1 MKTNEEVQQK
11 GHRRVRPRSKPIP
24 GEGQDGLFTES
35 WFPVCMSSELSV
47 GRVIGRS
54 FLDGRVAIFRGEDGV
69 ARVFSAYC
77 PHLGADLA
85 AGKVVG
91 NRIQCGF
98 HLWEFNPEGWC
109 EKTGLGDPPPQTA
122 CLYKFH
128 SVEKFGRVW
137 AFNGDEPWWE
147 IPDYPKAEDEI
158 SFSVNYDVPAIP
170 VDPWVVC
177 ANTPDWQHLKAVHR
191 LDFDHERLQEHID
204 WTDHSMEYDLQA
216 ELEAGEGPPL
226 NARVGIYGTSFFR
239 LYGEFMGQ
247 WIGALTAFHLVAP
260 GRTQVY
266 YSLGTT
272 KSDGSAED
280 DARVAMTHEF
290 LFRLGKSIVTDDRPI
305 LHSIKYTPGVMT
317 KSDRALT
324 KYLDMV
330 RTFPRSHDSAD
341 FIK

>member
-1 MKTNEEVQQK
+1 MKTSEAAKEK
-11 GHRRVRPRSKPIP
+11 IRRRVRPRSKPVP
-24 GEGQDGLFTES
+24 AEGQDGLFTES

-47 GRVIGRS
+47 GQVLGRS
-54 FLDGRVAIFRGEDGV
+54 FLDGRVAIFRGEDRV
-69 ARVFSAYC
+69 AQVFSAYC

-128 SVEKFGRVW
+128 SVEKFGLVW

-216 ELEAGEGPPL
+216 KLEAGEGPPL
-226 NARVGIYGTSFFR
+226 NTRVGIYGTSFFR

-260 GRTQVY
+260 GQTQVY

-305 LHSIKYTPGVMT
+305 LHSLKYTPGVMT

-330 RTFPRSHDSAD
+330 RTFPRSHASAD